1 MEDTDFDFE
10 ENITKKRVA
19 KWDHRRR
26 KGRKGRYKEFSAE
39 NYEVYDDE
47 NELPGTTLMAV
58 PDGAYV
64 RDVDCDEIIPI
75 EEWDEHILNVHILP
89 FSKVLVTTNTPNHE
103 I

>member
-1 MEDTDFDFE
+1 MEDTGFDFDE
-10 ENITKKRVA
+10 SIRKKRVA

-26 KGRKGRYKEFSAE
+26 KGRKCRYKEFSTE

-47 NELPGTTLMAV
+47 YQLPGTTLMAV

-64 RDVDCDEIIPI
+64 RDIDCDKIISL
-75 EEWDEHILNVHILP
+75 EDWDEHLLNVHILA
-89 FSKVLVTTNTPNHE
+89 FSKVLVTTNTPSHE